1 MFQWTM
7 KQEDFKFFYVQQQQ
21 KRVFLHLLTIKYQS
35 HAFFSM
41 SAYSRHV
48 VFSNLWS
55 FVMNFVI
62 YLLKIYLFIEKFVT
76 FFHEDLSNGS
86 RGKNVSATNQSVIF
100 SISLILHANKQN
112 WHIYWHLWWLAVL
125 LLACLNTKKSI
136 FNVIGQVL
144 KHFSG

>member
-1 MFQWTM
+1 
-7 KQEDFKFFYVQQQQ
+7 
-21 KRVFLHLLTIKYQS
+21 
-35 HAFFSM
+35 M

-86 RGKNVSATNQSVIF
+86 REKNVSATNQSVIF

>member
-1 MFQWTM
+1 
-7 KQEDFKFFYVQQQQ
+7 
-21 KRVFLHLLTIKYQS
+21 
-35 HAFFSM
+35 M

-100 SISLILHANKQN
+100 SISLILHANKQS